1 MKKALFIL
9 ALAFIGQLANAQKVP
24 MSNNGYW
31 VIESSK
37 QAPKQS
43 TVKFYN
49 LNNELIYQ
57 EAISGRKLKINNN
70 RTRIA
75 LNNALQAALEGKKHN
90 EPILAMQ
97 LPR

>member
-9 ALAFIGQLANAQKVP
+9 ALVIACQLANAQKIP
-24 MSNNGYW
+24 TSDNGYW
-31 VIESSK
+31 VIENNK
-37 QAPKQS
+37 KAPKES
-43 TVKFYN
+43 IVKFYN

-57 EAISGRKLKINNN
+57 EIVSGKKLRINSN
-70 RTRIA
+70 RTRAILNNTLQIA
-75 LNNALQAALEGKKHN
+75 LDGKKHN